1 MVESLENEAAAQ
13 AHSSLKRVIPM
24 KKLISLLLTPVLF
37 LCLFTGRA
45 RAEEERTLVHVH
57 DTFIKSL
64 ENGQF
69 SINVIMEY
77 CEGGNLEQL
86 NYKNNP
92 LPEDVCTFLLYLMS

>member
-1 MVESLENEAAAQ
+1 
-13 AHSSLKRVIPM
+13 M
-24 KKLISLLLTPVLF
+24 KEMIFPEGAIDPSVFSEIQIAPQFNSVY
-37 LCLFTGRA
+37 
-45 RAEEERTLVHVH
+45 LVHVH